1 MVEAGVGTDLVNS
14 SAANFTLGANVENL
28 TLHGRRR
35 INGTGNTLA
44 NVITGNAGNNISQ
57 RRRRRRYHDRLG
69 GNDIY
74 VVDNAGDVSG
84 GGWRRYGSGQRSAA
98 NFTLGAN
105 VENLTL
111 TGAGNIN
118 GTGNTLA
125 NVLTGNAGNNIFDGG
140 GGIDIMIGLGGDDH
154 YVVDNAADKANE
166 AGAGIDLVN
175 SSVTFT
181 LGANVENLTLTG
193 VGNIGGTGNT
203 LNNIIIGNT
212 GANAVNGGVGNDT
225 IHGLAGND
233 SLNGGAGIDIMN
245 GGLGND
251 TYTVDNAA
259 DKANEAGA
267 GTDIVNSS
275 VTFTLGA
282 NVEKLTLTGTGPIN
296 GTGNTLNNTLTGNGG
311 NNVLSGLT
319 GLDVLTAGAGNDTLN
334 GGLGS
339 DTMTGGTGLDK
350 FVFNA
355 VLGSTNVDR
364 IVDFRVVDDVIH
376 LARAVF
382 NKLPPGS
389 TLAVDAFFK
398 GAAAQD
404 AEDRIVYNSAN
415 GALFYDADGSGAGAA
430 VRFATLAPAL
440 LLTDADFLVV

>member
-1 MVEAGVGTDLVNS
+1 M
-14 SAANFTLGANVENL
+14 
-28 TLHGRRR
+28 
-35 INGTGNTLA
+35 NGGPATTP
-44 NVITGNAGNNISQ
+44 IS
-57 RRRRRRYHDRLG
+57 
-69 GNDIY
+69 
-74 VVDNAGDVSG
+74 
-84 GGWRRYGSGQRSAA
+84 
-98 NFTLGAN
+98 
-105 VENLTL
+105 
-111 TGAGNIN
+111 
-118 GTGNTLA
+118 
-125 NVLTGNAGNNIFDGG
+125 
-140 GGIDIMIGLGGDDH
+140 
-154 YVVDNAADKANE
+154 VDNAADKANE

-267 GTDIVNSS
+267 GTDLVNSS

-282 NVEKLTLTGTGPIN
+282 NVEKLTLTGTGLIN

-430 VRFATLAPAL
+430 VRFATLAPGL
-440 LLTDADFLVV
+440 LLTNADFLVI